1 MSEEPGEN
9 HKRAPGE
16 APKEPKYAAS
26 EMERYFNDPA
36 YRRKNSRRNIW
47 QRFTR
52 KTRVVAGAGLL
63 ILVLAIVY
71 WSYLVSGL
79 PSLARIENPKPEL
92 ASKVFS
98 TDGEVLD
105 QFFIKNRSH
114 LALSDIPKTVIDAL
128 IATEDKDFYSHWGV
142 DLVRFGKAMVK
153 NLFALRLKEGAST
166 ITQQL
171 ARNLY
176 LGHSDRNVFDGI
188 TRKIREFMTSVQL
201 EQTFTKDEILEF
213 YLNVVY
219 FGRGSYG
226 VASASQVYFG
236 KAPTDL
242 TLGETATLIAVLKGP
257 GYYDPAG
264 KHPERV
270 LNRRN
275 TVISQM
281 LKYRYIT
288 DQQAEQARSEVIQ
301 IKATDE
307 FAAAGIAPHFVES
320 IRQQLMLKAEKYGF
334 DIYRD
339 GIQVYTSLDSRM
351 QRHANRAVQ
360 EHLAIYQKEF
370 DKEWNWATSADVLVR
385 VTDQAIRTS
394 PQYRKATTAA
404 GRDSVYAALSS
415 NRAWADSMKH
425 IAQSIETGFVALD
438 AKTGAIL
445 AMVGGVNFKN
455 FKYGLNHVTQIRRQ
469 VGSAF
474 KPFVYTVAMDN
485 GYAPSYELLNQPVT
499 VMMANGKRWTPS
511 NSDGQFG
518 GKSTIR
524 EAIKHSINLV
534 AVRAIMQIAPI
545 NQVIAYAKRM
555 GVTSPLPPYESLA
568 LGAGEVSP
576 LEMAGAFSVFANHG
590 VYVAPYAIVR
600 IEDKDGNVIEEN
612 TPSRREVFSDQ
623 TAFIMTSMLE
633 GVVNGGTGS
642 HVRDFFQLPA
652 AGKTGTTTEFADAW
666 FVGYTPQIAAAV
678 WVGFDNKSVHFKT
691 WDGQGGRAAAPIWG
705 RFMKYVYDDPTIAMP
720 LEYFEKPAK
729 VYADSI
735 CTETKKLATPFCPL
749 KMIEY
754 FTDQTRPATCDKH
767 ATSKWKEG
775 EQGGGTISF

>member
-1 MSEEPGEN
+1 MSEETGDNQKQEPGEQ
-9 HKRAPGE
+9 
-16 APKEPKYAAS
+16 PKDPKYAPA
-26 EMERYFNDPA
+26 EMDRYFNDPEF
-36 YRRKNSRRNIW
+36 RRKRSRRNLW
-47 QRFTR
+47 QRFST
-52 KTRVVAGAGLL
+52 KTKILLGALALFLL
-63 ILVLAIVY
+63 IGIVY
-71 WSYLVSGL
+71 WNYLVSGL
-79 PSLARIENPKPEL
+79 PSLERIENPKPEL
-92 ASKVFS
+92 ATKVYS
-98 TDGEVLD
+98 SDGEVLD

-114 LALSDIPKTVIDAL
+114 LALADIPKTVVDAL

-153 NLFALRLKEGAST
+153 NIFALRLKEGAST

-176 LGHSDRNVFDGI
+176 LGHSDRNVFDGV

-226 VASASQVYFG
+226 VASASQAYFG
-236 KAPTDL
+236 KPPADL
-242 TLGETATLIAVLKGP
+242 TLGEVATLIAVLKGP
-257 GYYDPAG
+257 GYYDPTG

-275 TVISQM
+275 TVLSQM
-281 LKYRYIT
+281 LKYNYIT
-288 DQQAEQARSEVIQ
+288 EQQAEQARAEVIQ
-301 IKATDE
+301 VKAADE

-320 IRQQLMLKAEKYGF
+320 IRQQLMQKAEKYGF

-339 GIQVYTSLDSRM
+339 GIQVYTTLDSRM
-351 QRHANRAVQ
+351 QRHANRAVE

-370 DKEWNWATSADVLVR
+370 DKEWDWTTSPEVQAR
-385 VTDQAIRTS
+385 VIEQAIKTS
-394 PQYRKATTAA
+394 PQYRRAATAA
-404 GRDSVYAALSS
+404 GRDSVYAALPG

-438 AKTGAIL
+438 ARTGAIL
-445 AMVGGVNFKN
+445 AMVGGANFRN

-499 VMMANGKRWTPS
+499 VMMADGKRWTPA

-534 AVRAIMQIAPI
+534 AVRAIMQIAPVS
-545 NQVIAYAKRM
+545 QVIEYAKRM
-555 GVTSPLPPYESLA
+555 GITSPLPPYESLA

-590 VYVAPYAIVR
+590 IYVSPYAIVR
-600 IEDKDGNVIEEN
+600 IEDKDGNVIEES
-612 TPSRREVFSDQ
+612 TPMRREVFSDQ

-666 FVGYTPQIAAAV
+666 FVGYTPQIAASV

-691 WDGQGGRAAAPIWG
+691 WDGQG
-705 RFMKYVYDDPTIAMP
+705 
-720 LEYFEKPAK
+720 
-729 VYADSI
+729 
-735 CTETKKLATPFCPL
+735 
-749 KMIEY
+749 
-754 FTDQTRPATCDKH
+754 
-767 ATSKWKEG
+767 
-775 EQGGGTISF
+775 

>member
-1 MSEEPGEN
+1 MSEGPEEGKSNKPE
-9 HKRAPGE
+9 HKPDAPIY
-16 APKEPKYAAS
+16 APS
-26 EMERYFNDPA
+26 DMERYFNDPEF
-36 YRRKNSRRNIW
+36 RRKHSKKNLW
-47 QRFTR
+47 QRFSHRT
-52 KTRVVAGAGLL
+52 KIVAGAVLAVL
-63 ILVLAIVY
+63 ILGIVY

-79 PSLARIENPKPEL
+79 PSLERIENPKAEL

-98 TDGEVLD
+98 ADGEVLD
-105 QFFIKNRSH
+105 QFYIKNRSH
-114 LALSDIPKTVIDAL
+114 LGFADIPKTVVDAL
-128 IATEDKDFYSHWGV
+128 IATEDKDFYNHWGV
-142 DLVRFGKAMVK
+142 DLVRLGKAIVK
-153 NLFALRLKEGAST
+153 DIFAFRLKEGAST

-176 LGHSDRNVFDGI
+176 LGHSDRNIFDGF
-188 TRKIREFMTSVQL
+188 TRKIREFLTSVQL

-226 VASASQVYFG
+226 IASASQAYFG
-236 KAPTDL
+236 KAPADL
-242 TLGETATLIAVLKGP
+242 SLGEVATLIAVLKGP
-257 GYYDPAG
+257 AYYDPTG
-264 KHPERV
+264 KHPERA

-275 TVISQM
+275 TVLSQM

-288 DQQAEQARSEVIQ
+288 DQQADLARAEVIN
-301 IKATDE
+301 IKPADE
-307 FAAAGIAPHFVES
+307 FTAAGIAPHFVES
-320 IRQQLMLKAEKYGF
+320 IRQQLMQKAEKYGF

-339 GIQVYTSLDSRM
+339 GIQVFTTLDSRM
-351 QRHANRAVQ
+351 QRHADRAVE

-370 DKEWNWATSADVLVR
+370 DKEWDWTTSADVLGR
-385 VTDQAIRTS
+385 VIDQAIKTS
-394 PQYRKATTAA
+394 PQYRRATSAA
-404 GRDSVYAALSS
+404 GRDSVYASLSA
-415 NRAWADSMKH
+415 NHAWADSMKH
-425 IAQSIETGFVALD
+425 TAQSIETGFVALD
-438 AKTGAIL
+438 AKSGAIL
-445 AMVGGVNFKN
+445 AMVGGVNFKS

-534 AVRAIMQIAPI
+534 AVRAIMQIAPV
-545 NQVIAYAKRM
+545 NQVIEYAKRM
-555 GVTSPLPPYESLA
+555 GITSPLPPYESLA

-590 VYVAPYAIVR
+590 VYVAPYSITR
-600 IEDKDGNVIEEN
+600 IEDKDGNIIEESS
-612 TPSRREVFSDQ
+612 PLRREVFSDQ

-666 FVGYTPQIAAAV
+666 FVGYTPQIAASV

-735 CTETKKLATPFCPL
+735 CTETKKLATPFCPD
-749 KMIEY
+749 KTIEY
-754 FTDQTRPATCDKH
+754 FTDQTRPGTCDKH
-767 ATSKWKEG
+767 TTSKWREG
-775 EQGGGTISF
+775 EQGAGTISF

>member
-1 MSEEPGEN
+1 MSEGPDEGKGKEPELQ
-9 HKRAPGE
+9 PE
-16 APKEPKYAAS
+16 APKYAPS
-26 EMERYFNDPA
+26 DMERYFNDPEF
-36 YRRKNSRRNIW
+36 RRKHSKRSLW
-47 QRFTR
+47 QRFSR
-52 KTRVVAGAGLL
+52 KTKIAAGTGLAVL
-63 ILVLAIVY
+63 ILGILY
-71 WSYLVSGL
+71 WNYLVSGL
-79 PSLARIENPKPEL
+79 PSLERIENPKAEL

-98 TDGEVLD
+98 SDGEVLD
-105 QFFIKNRSH
+105 QFYIKNRSH
-114 LALSDIPKTVIDAL
+114 LGFSDIPRTVVDAL
-128 IATEDKDFYSHWGV
+128 IATEDKDFYDHWGV
-142 DLVRFGKAMVK
+142 DLVRLGKAIIK
-153 NLFALRLKEGAST
+153 DIFALRLKEGAST

-176 LGHSDRNVFDGI
+176 LGHSDRNVFDGF
-188 TRKIREFMTSVQL
+188 TRKIREFLTSVQL

-226 VASASQVYFG
+226 IASASQAYFG
-236 KAPTDL
+236 KAPADL
-242 TLGETATLIAVLKGP
+242 TLGEVATLIAVLKGP
-257 GYYDPAG
+257 AYYDPTG
-264 KHPERV
+264 KHPERA

-275 TVISQM
+275 TVLSQM
-281 LKYRYIT
+281 QKYRYIT
-288 DQQAEQARSEVIQ
+288 DQQADQARAEIIN
-301 IKATDE
+301 IKPADE
-307 FAAAGIAPHFVES
+307 FTAAGIAPHFVES
-320 IRQQLMLKAEKYGF
+320 IRQQLMQKAEKYGF

-339 GIQVYTSLDSRM
+339 GIQVFTTLDSRM
-351 QRHANRAVQ
+351 QRHADRAVE

-370 DKEWNWATSADVLVR
+370 DKEWDWTASADVLGR
-385 VTDQAIRTS
+385 VIDQAIKTS
-394 PQYRKATTAA
+394 PQYRRATSAA
-404 GRDSVYAALSS
+404 GRDSVYAALSA
-415 NRAWADSMKH
+415 NHAWADSMKH

-445 AMVGGVNFKN
+445 AMVGGATFKS

-534 AVRAIMQIAPI
+534 AVRAIMQIAPV
-545 NQVIAYAKRM
+545 NQVIEYAKRM
-555 GVTSPLPPYESLA
+555 GITSPLPPYESLA

-590 VYVAPYAIVR
+590 VYVAPYSITR
-600 IEDKDGNVIEEN
+600 IEDKDGNIIEESS
-612 TPSRREVFSDQ
+612 PLRREVFSDQ

-666 FVGYTPQIAAAV
+666 FVGYTPQIAASV

-729 VYADSI
+729 VYADTI
-735 CTETKKLATPFCPL
+735 CTETKKLATPFCPDT
-749 KMIEY
+749 MIEY
-754 FTDQTRPATCDKH
+754 FTDQTRPGTCDKH
-767 ATSKWKEG
+767 TTSKWREG
-775 EQGGGTISF
+775 EQGAGTISF